1 MITNLWVWGTYFP
14 KNNMRM
20 GQTPA
25 HSTSLPKTDKQF
37 RRYEWLLYNYPSW
50 PHSSHPFTSRF
61 IQTSGNNH
69 IIHLSHAINTW
80 NIYTTYPPW
89 NKLSSIRVDCQQYS
103 RLSYIILVHLH
114 MLASICILNL
124 NIFKHKIMIIRH
136 NHMHIYIYISFNQYS
151 YSSYI
156 STSTSQQL
164 AKFWQKT
171 TPTGRSPPIG
181 LHVPQ
186 ASTSS
191 EQ

>member
-14 KNNMRM
+14 KNSMCM

-25 HSTSLPKTDKQF
+25 HSTSHPKTDKQF

-61 IQTSGNNH
+61 IQTSGYNH
-69 IIHLSHAINTW
+69 IVHLSHAINTW

-103 RLSYIILVHLH
+103 RPSYIILVHLH

-124 NIFKHKIMIIRH
+124 NIVKHRIIIMIIRQ
-136 NHMHIYIYISFNQYS
+136 NHMHILHIYISVS
-151 YSSYI
+151 I
-156 STSTSQQL
+156 SIVIAVISVHQQ
-164 AKFWQKT
+164 ANN
-171 TPTGRSPPIG
+171 
-181 LHVPQ
+181 
-186 ASTSS
+186 
-191 EQ
+191 